1 MGILR
6 IESCLD
12 RPARFKEDGLVIVDA
27 EPTIIAVCDG
37 FSVPY
42 DQENLPILVGGL
54 GTGEVVRQCFCRNIT
69 AAKDIELVDAI
80 REIDGLIKMFHEQL
94 GKSHQLAQEPAY
106 FSGLTFA
113 TAKIDLLNTDCDN
126 PVKKASIRDRALKEQ
141 LQKQYGKER
150 YRTFFTP
157 LMMAQKNRDINNP
170 ESIEGYPALNGK
182 LSIGM
187 CHYLSLPIN
196 ILDFL
201 LLCTDGFLP
210 FDWFNE
216 PEKMRELA
224 NIVQKRGVHDQ
235 LWRIRD
241 SGQTAEAA
249 AVAVWFD

>member
-1 MGILR
+1 LGILR

-113 TAKIDLLNTDCDN
+113 TAKIDLLNTDCEIEIFQCGDC
-126 PVKKASIRDRALKEQ
+126 IAL
-141 LQKQYGKER
+141 
-150 YRTFFTP
+150 
-157 LMMAQKNRDINNP
+157 
-170 ESIEGYPALNGK
+170 
-182 LSIGM
+182 
-187 CHYLSLPIN
+187 
-196 ILDFL
+196 
-201 LLCTDGFLP
+201 
-210 FDWFNE
+210 
-216 PEKMRELA
+216 
-224 NIVQKRGVHDQ
+224 
-235 LWRIRD
+235 
-241 SGQTAEAA
+241 
-249 AVAVWFD
+249 